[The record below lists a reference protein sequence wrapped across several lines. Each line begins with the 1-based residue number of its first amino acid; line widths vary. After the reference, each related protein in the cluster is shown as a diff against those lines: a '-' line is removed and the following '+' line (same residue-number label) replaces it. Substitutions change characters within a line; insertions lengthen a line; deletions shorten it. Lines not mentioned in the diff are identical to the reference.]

1 MTERLVF
8 AIGVPVVVVLIVS
21 VILVERVVEV
31 SIEPKELWNNT
42 QVEWHLGVIIRL
54 VVVSRSDGVE
64 FLVKVR
70 VDDGVSP
77 VVVSL
82 LPIVLWEV

>member
-8 AIGVPVVVVLIVS
+8 TIGVPVIVVLIVS
-21 VILVERVVEV
+21 VILVERVVKV
-31 SIEPKELWNNT
+31 TIEPNELWNNT
-42 QVEWHLGVIIRL
+42 QVERHLSVIIRL
-54 VVVSRSDGVE
+54 VVVSRSDGVK
-64 FLVKVR
+64 FLVKVG

>member
-31 SIEPKELWNNT
+31 TIEPKELWNNT
-42 QVEWHLGVIIRL
+42 QVKRHLSVIIRL

-64 FLVKVR
+64 FLVKVG